1 MYRCAMRWSALWL
14 IALATPAW
22 SAADGSPSALQVI
35 DRSVGSGPVAR
46 DGMQVEL
53 NYRGWLYDA
62 SAPDHHG
69 RMVDSSYERGQPIRF
84 TLGQGQV
91 IAGWD
96 RGIRGMHVGGRRTLL
111 IPARLAYG
119 SRRVGDAVPPHAALV
134 FDIELLGAH

>member
-1 MYRCAMRWSALWL
+1 MYRSALRWSTLWL
-14 IALATPAW
+14 AVLAMPAW
-22 SAADGSPSALQVI
+22 AAADSGLSALQVI

-62 SAPDHHG
+62 STPDHRG
-69 RMVDSSYERGQPIRF
+69 SQVDNSYERGQPIRF

-111 IPARLAYG
+111 VPARLAYG
-119 SRRVGDAVPPHAALV
+119 SRRVGDTVPPHAALV
-134 FDIELLGAH
+134 FDIELLGVH